1 MDGFLH
7 PALVPLFAAGRE
19 ETLRPL
25 LVQLVVIM
33 LAARAG
39 AVVARWLRQPSVVGE
54 ISAGLLLGP
63 SAFGAVAPELS
74 ALVFPR
80 GAAAVGGLEASL
92 TAFSQVGLILLLFLI
107 GIEFDFSH
115 IRRQGRL
122 AATVSVAG
130 IVAPFCLGIGLAWL
144 MVPRLG
150 ALGAT
155 TAIDSRSF
163 ALFMGTA
170 MSITAIPILGRILIE
185 MGLQHSPLGALV
197 IAAAACDDAVGWTLL
212 AAVSAIATG
221 NFDPLTIL
229 GMAAAT
235 LALAAFMTL
244 VLRPLLLPWLERC
257 VGGAEG
263 AQQHSAEGAQQHS
276 AEGAQQHSANGAQQ
290 HSANGAQQHSANGA
304 QQHSANGAQ
313 QHSANGAQ
321 QHSAEGTQQHSAE
334 GMQEHGPGLP
344 LGVLSVLL
352 ALLLVAALITSRI
365 GIFAIFG
372 AFLLGASL
380 SGSPRV
386 REAVAAQFSDFVTVF
401 FLPIFFTFT
410 GLRTNVGSLATP
422 EAWGWAAAVFAVAVL
437 GKWGGCGLAARLGGL
452 PAGEAS
458 CVGVLMNTRAL
469 MELIVVNVG
478 MDLGVI
484 PPAVY
489 CMLVFM
495 AIGTTLMAT
504 PLAVRFLARSQY
516 AGRLAERGFLRG

>member
-1 MDGFLH
+1 
-7 PALVPLFAAGRE
+7 
-19 ETLRPL
+19 
-25 LVQLVVIM
+25 
-33 LAARAG
+33 
-39 AVVARWLRQPSVVGE
+39 
-54 ISAGLLLGP
+54 
-63 SAFGAVAPELS
+63 
-74 ALVFPR
+74 
-80 GAAAVGGLEASL
+80 
-92 TAFSQVGLILLLFLI
+92 
-107 GIEFDFSH
+107 
-115 IRRQGRL
+115 
-122 AATVSVAG
+122 
-130 IVAPFCLGIGLAWL
+130 
-144 MVPRLG
+144 
-150 ALGAT
+150 
-155 TAIDSRSF
+155 
-163 ALFMGTA
+163 
-170 MSITAIPILGRILIE
+170 
-185 MGLQHSPLGALV
+185 
-197 IAAAACDDAVGWTLL
+197 
-212 AAVSAIATG
+212 
-221 NFDPLTIL
+221 
-229 GMAAAT
+229 
-235 LALAAFMTL
+235 
-244 VLRPLLLPWLERC
+244 
-257 VGGAEG
+257 
-263 AQQHSAEGAQQHS
+263 
-276 AEGAQQHSANGAQQ
+276 
-290 HSANGAQQHSANGA
+290 
-304 QQHSANGAQ
+304 
-313 QHSANGAQ
+313 
-321 QHSAEGTQQHSAE
+321 
-334 GMQEHGPGLP
+334 
-344 LGVLSVLL
+344 VLSVLL

>member
-263 AQQHSAEGAQQHS
+263 AQQHSA
-276 AEGAQQHSANGAQQ
+276 
-290 HSANGAQQHSANGA
+290 
-304 QQHSANGAQ
+304 
-313 QHSANGAQ
+313 NGAQ

>member
-1 MDGFLH
+1 MTGFPH
-7 PALVPLFAAGRE
+7 PALVPLLAAGRE
-19 ETLRPL
+19 DALRPL

-33 LAARAG
+33 LAARVG
-39 AVVARWLRQPSVVGE
+39 AVIARWLRQPSVVGE

-80 GAAAVGGLEASL
+80 GAAAVGGLEAAL

-122 AATVSVAG
+122 AAVVSVAG
-130 IVAPFCLGIGLAWL
+130 IVAPFSLGIGLAWL
-144 MVPRLG
+144 MAPRLG
-150 ALGAT
+150 ALGAA
-155 TAIDSRSF
+155 TAIDVRSF

-212 AAVSAIATG
+212 AAVSAIAAG
-221 NFDPLTIL
+221 NFDPRTIL
-229 GMAAAT
+229 GMALAT
-235 LALAAFMTL
+235 LSLAAVMIL

-257 VGGAEG
+257 IGAAAGDHDHG
-263 AQQHSAEGAQQHS
+263 A
-276 AEGAQQHSANGAQQ
+276 
-290 HSANGAQQHSANGA
+290 
-304 QQHSANGAQ
+304 
-313 QHSANGAQ
+313 
-321 QHSAEGTQQHSAE
+321 
-334 GMQEHGPGLP
+334 GLP
-344 LGVLSVLL
+344 LGVLSVVL
-352 ALLLVAALITSRI
+352 ALLLLAALITSRI

-410 GLRTNVGSLATP
+410 GLRTNIGSLASA
-422 EAWGWAAAVFAVAVL
+422 EAVGWAVAVFAVAVI

-452 PAGEAS
+452 PPGEAA

-489 CMLVFM
+489 CMLVLM

-504 PLAVRFLARSQY
+504 PAAVRFLAGTQY
-516 AGRLAERGFLRG
+516 AGRLSERGFLRS